1 MCVAHASGRP
11 TTALLAPVARL
22 VGCCM
27 SGNRRRGWRGRAGR
41 RPVPGHTHYFGWYA
55 LNVLGLPPHGIALE
69 FGHQDGGQLVRTT
82 YAHPDA
88 AIARERVRE
97 AYRRAPAA
105 PIPLVATR

>member
-1 MCVAHASGRP
+1 
-11 TTALLAPVARL
+11 
-22 VGCCM
+22 
-27 SGNRRRGWRGRAGR
+27 
-41 RPVPGHTHYFGWYA
+41 
-55 LNVLGLPPHGIALE
+55 VLGLPPHGIALE